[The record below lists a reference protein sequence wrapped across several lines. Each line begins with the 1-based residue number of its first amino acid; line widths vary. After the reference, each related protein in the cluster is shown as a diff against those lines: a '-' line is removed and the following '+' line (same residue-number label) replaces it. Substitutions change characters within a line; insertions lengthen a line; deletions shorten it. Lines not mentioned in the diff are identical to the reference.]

1 MRNLELVM
9 IVLVL
14 LDGVEMVILAC
25 FQTALGGHVSSKNA
39 LIIGAHWSGYNQ
51 MLRHRSNV
59 MIIGMNEE
67 EEEEEE

>member
-25 FQTALGGHVSSKNA
+25 FQTALGGHVSSF
-39 LIIGAHWSGYNQ
+39 NQ
-51 MLRHRSNV
+51 NKKYTDHRSTS
-59 MIIGMNEE
+59 ERL
-67 EEEEEE
+67 

>member
-39 LIIGAHWSGYNQ
+39 LIIGVVIIKCSDIVA
-51 MLRHRSNV
+51 ML
-59 MIIGMNEE
+59 
-67 EEEEEE
+67 